1 MKYKIII
8 IAMKDELKPIKN
20 QLKVNEKGDYQTGN
34 TIIKISKIGKV
45 NAAYTVTKSIYEY
58 GKNNIKEIINIG
70 TAGSINE
77 PIGTIIK
84 GSKYIYGDVDVTPFN
99 YQLGQVPEMPE
110 YYGKE
115 GNLIITTD
123 SFVTNIDNLK
133 LSTEIKNKIT
143 AIEMEATAIAQVCY
157 LEDIKFSTYKVIS
170 DNANHKA
177 DKDFKGNIHLVMKEL
192 LAKIIGG

>member
-143 AIEMEATAIAQVCY
+143 NGEIKSINDFISYNINIRQFTQDFIESTSDATFVEHFYKAI
-157 LEDIKFSTYKVIS
+157 
-170 DNANHKA
+170 N
-177 DKDFKGNIHLVMKEL
+177 
-192 LAKIIGG
+192 KITIF